1 MGRLHQRA
9 VSSRSSRG
17 RGFTLIETGLATVII
32 GVGVVAV
39 VEAQQHFM
47 KANAWSSH
55 AATATFLANEIREMT
70 RSYPRHDP
78 VTGLFLADDGSG
90 GQVVVGW
97 GAEAG
102 EATIDD
108 LDDVDDFDQLR
119 FGVDGDLP
127 GPIDAFGFVIPEILP
142 DGSMMLDPDGFPISM
157 RGWSQTVI
165 VEKVDPFNF
174 ALVRAGDYIVPA
186 VPPFEGLGV
195 DDFPLRVTVIVQ
207 YQGQFDAAP
216 EDVTRVTWIAP

>member
-1 MGRLHQRA
+1 MGRLTRKA
-9 VSSRSSRG
+9 VSSNRSRD
-17 RGFTLIETGLATVII
+17 RGFTLLETGLATVII

-70 RSYPRHDP
+70 RKYPRHDP
-78 VTGLFLADDGSG
+78 VTGLSLVGDGNG
-90 GQVVVGW
+90 GQMLVGW
-97 GAEAG
+97 GAEPG
-102 EATIDD
+102 EVTVDD
-108 LDDVDDFDQLR
+108 LDDVDDFDDLR
-119 FGVDGDLP
+119 FGIDGDLP

-142 DGSMMLDPDGFPISM
+142 DGTIMFDGDGNPVSM

-174 ALVRAGDYIVPA
+174 ALIRPGDYSVPPL
-186 VPPFEGLGV
+186 PPFEGLGV
-195 DDFPLRVTVIVQ
+195 EDFPLRVTVIVQ
-207 YQGQFDAAP
+207 YQGNFDP
-216 EDVTRVTWIAP
+216 SPQDVTRVTWIVP